1 MNDRTEFN
9 KKAEEIL
16 SFMDSYGAVRDEH
29 LEIFFPGNGKAVKY
43 LIKNKRLYKSADGVY
58 VGVELPPRPDKP
70 LIAALSVLGNVL
82 GKVNTHTRAASPAQ
96 ISFITHSGE
105 YYEIIYVAHSMEA
118 MAAAAFEPRL
128 TARKQPGSYSDIT
141 KRMVI
146 VEDKNQMDRLQ
157 IPGTTRFALIL
168 PDGSL
173 TYYKIK

>member
-16 SFMDSYGAVRDEH
+16 SFMDSYGTVRYEH
-29 LEIFFPGNGKAVKY
+29 LEIFFPDNGKSVKY
-43 LIKNKRLYKSADGVY
+43 LIKNKRLHKSTDGTY
-58 VGVELPPRPDKP
+58 VGVDLPPRPDKP

-82 GKVNTHTRAASPAQ
+82 GKVHAHTKATSPAQ

-105 YYEIIYVAHSMEA
+105 YYEIIYVAHGMEA
-118 MAAAAFEPRL
+118 MAAAAFETQL
-128 TARKQPGSYSDIT
+128 TARKHSGNYSDTT

-157 IPGTTRFALIL
+157 IPGTTRFALVL

-173 TYYKIK
+173 TYYKTK